1 MSSTVQSGDRIDV
14 TRVIEGQTFGPL
26 LVAIVAWS
34 FAIMLTDGF
43 DLTGI
48 SFAAPS
54 LVHLWAVPKG
64 AFGPVFSMGLFG
76 IMIGSIAFGYIG
88 DRIGRKRAM
97 IVGAVVFGAFT
108 LASVVATNLTELTW
122 IRFIAGIGIG
132 GAVPVAMALNTE
144 FAPKAWRATI
154 VIVMF
159 TGYTTGAA
167 IGGFVAA
174 ALIPVYGWQSI
185 FYVGGITPLVIA
197 ALLVVALPESIR
209 FLAVTGKNR
218 PELARLVRALRPDVE
233 ITDHTTFII
242 SDEVPKTGFALPQ
255 LFAQGRRWVTPLL
268 WITYIVNSMAL
279 FFLQSWL
286 PLVLQSGGVT
296 QSQAAFATGMFAL
309 GGTIAALVI
318 MRFVDRYGVLFVAI
332 LPLIG
337 IPAVIGLGA
346 VAGSAAAVIAMAFVV
361 GCCTSGA
368 QAGLN
373 GSAGTFYPT
382 AIRANGVG
390 TAIGVAKIGSITSPL
405 IGGALIARDLPV
417 QQLFIYAAIPVAA
430 ALVGIIAL
438 GIAQRR
444 LTEPPATAIVVAQ
457 GAPA

>member
-1 MSSTVQSGDRIDV
+1 MNTVDI
-14 TRVIEGQTFGPL
+14 TRVIEEQKFGPL
-26 LVAIVAWS
+26 LFAIVAWS

-54 LVHLWAVPKG
+54 LVHLWGVPKG
-64 AFGPVFSMGLFG
+64 AFGPVFSMGIFG
-76 IMIGSIAFGYIG
+76 IMIGSIAFGYLG
-88 DRIGRKRAM
+88 DRIGRKNAM
-97 IVGAVVFGAFT
+97 IIGAFLFGAFT
-108 LASVVATNLTELTW
+108 LASVLATDLQTLTW

-174 ALIPVYGWQSI
+174 WLIPAYGWQSV
-185 FYVGGITPLVIA
+185 FFVGGIVP
-197 ALLVVALPESIR
+197 LLVAVALIFVLPESIR
-209 FLAVTGKNR
+209 FLAVTGRNR
-218 PELARLVRALRPDVE
+218 PELARLIGLLAPATPVTPD
-233 ITDHTTFII
+233 TTFVI
-242 SDEVPKTGFALPQ
+242 SDEERKPRFALPM
-255 LFAQGRRWVTPLL
+255 LFKHGRQWVTPLL
-268 WITYIVNSMAL
+268 WLTYIFNSMAL

-286 PLVLQSGGVT
+286 PLVLQGNGVT
-296 QSQAAFATGMFAL
+296 QSQAAVATGMFAL
-309 GGTIAALVI
+309 GGTLAALAI
-318 MRFVDRYGVLFVAI
+318 SRFVDRYGVLFVAI

-337 IPAVIGLGA
+337 IPVVIALGS
-346 VAGSAAAVIAMAFVV
+346 VAGVTLVIAVSFLV
-361 GCCTSGA
+361 GWCVSGT

-390 TAIGVAKIGSITSPL
+390 TAIGVAKIGSITGPL
-405 IGGALIARDLPV
+405 LGGMLITRNLPLHDL
-417 QQLFIYAAIPVAA
+417 FTYAAIPVVA
-430 ALVGIIAL
+430 ALIGIIAL
-438 GIAQRR
+438 GLAQRR
-444 LTEPPATAIVVAQ
+444 FVAEPDAPIVVGQ
-457 GAPA
+457 GALA

>member
-1 MSSTVQSGDRIDV
+1 MTATPAADRIDV
-14 TRVIEGQTFGPL
+14 TRVIEEQKFGPL
-26 LVAIVAWS
+26 IVAIVGWS

-54 LVHLWAVPKG
+54 LVHLWGVPKG
-64 AFGPVFSMGLFG
+64 AFGPLFSIGLFG
-76 IMIGSIAFGYIG
+76 IMVGSIGFGYIG
-88 DRIGRKRAM
+88 DWIGRKRAM
-97 IVGAVVFGAFT
+97 IAGAIVFGTFT
-108 LASVVATNLTELTW
+108 LASVLATNLQELTW

-174 ALIPVYGWQSI
+174 ALIPAYGWQSI
-185 FYVGGITPLVIA
+185 FYVGGIAPLIVAA
-197 ALLVVALPESIR
+197 ALVFAVPESIR
-209 FLAVTGKNR
+209 FLAVSGGNR
-218 PELARLVRALRPDVE
+218 AALARLVSALQPGIAIGPDTAFV
-233 ITDHTTFII
+233 ITD
-242 SDEVPKTGFALPQ
+242 EERKPAFALPM
-255 LFAQGRRWVTPLL
+255 LFANGRRWVTPLL
-268 WITYIVNSMAL
+268 WLTYIVNSMAL

-309 GGTIAALVI
+309 GGTVAALAI
-318 MRFVDRYGVLFVAI
+318 MRAVDRYGILFVAV

-346 VAGSAAAVIAMAFVV
+346 VAGSAGAVIAMAFVV

-405 IGGALIARDLPV
+405 IGGMLISRDLPV
-417 QQLFIYAAIPVAA
+417 QQLFLFASIPVGA
-430 ALVGIIAL
+430 ALIGMLAL
-438 GIAQRR
+438 GFAQRR
-444 LTEPPATAIVVAQ
+444 LVNSPDAPIVVAQ
-457 GAPA
+457 GALA

>member
-1 MSSTVQSGDRIDV
+1 MTSTAQTGATIDV
-14 TRVIEGQTFGPL
+14 TRVIEGQRFGPL

-54 LVHLWAVPKG
+54 LVHLWSVPKG

-76 IMIGSIAFGYIG
+76 IMIGSIGFGYLG

-97 IVGAVVFGAFT
+97 IVGALMFGVFT
-108 LASVVATNLTELTW
+108 LASVLATNLQELTW

-174 ALIPVYGWQSI
+174 ALIPAYGWQSI
-185 FYVGGITPLVIA
+185 FYVGGIAPLIVA
-197 ALLVVALPESIR
+197 AGLIFAVPESIR
-209 FLAVTGKNR
+209 FLAVTGVNR
-218 PELARLVRALRPDVE
+218 PELARLVKALRPDTQITAGTTFV
-233 ITDHTTFII
+233 ITD
-242 SDEVPKTGFALPQ
+242 EEPKPRFALPM
-255 LFAQGRRWVTPLL
+255 LFANGRQWITPLL
-268 WITYIVNSMAL
+268 WLTYIVNSMAL

-296 QSQAAFATGMFAL
+296 QSQAAVATGMFAL
-309 GGTIAALVI
+309 GGTVAALAI
-318 MRFVDRYGVLFVAI
+318 MRLVDRYGVFVVAV

-337 IPAVIGLGA
+337 IPAVIAL
-346 VAGSAAAVIAMAFVV
+346 GSAAGAVGTVIGISFLV
-361 GCCTSGA
+361 GCCVSGT

-405 IGGALIARDLPV
+405 IGGVLISQGLPLP
-417 QQLFIYAAIPVAA
+417 QLFMIASIPVGA
-430 ALVGIIAL
+430 ALVGVLAL

-444 LTEPPATAIVVAQ
+444 LAQSAPPPIVIAQ
-457 GAPA
+457 EALA

>member
-1 MSSTVQSGDRIDV
+1 
-14 TRVIEGQTFGPL
+14 
-26 LVAIVAWS
+26 
-34 FAIMLTDGF
+34 
-43 DLTGI
+43 
-48 SFAAPS
+48 
-54 LVHLWAVPKG
+54 VPKG
-64 AFGPVFSMGLFG
+64 AFGPVFSLGLFG
-76 IMIGSIAFGYIG
+76 IMVGSIGFGYLG

-97 IVGAVVFGAFT
+97 IVGAFVFGAFT
-108 LASVVATNLTELTW
+108 LASVLATNLTELMW

-174 ALIPVYGWQSI
+174 ALIPAYGWQSI
-185 FYVGGITPLVIA
+185 FYVGGITPLVVA
-197 ALLVVALPESIR
+197 VALVFAVPESIR
-209 FLAVTGKNR
+209 FLAVNGGNR
-218 PELARLVRALRPDVE
+218 AELARLVTALRPDVHV
-233 ITDHTTFII
+233 TPATMFVI
-242 SDEVPKTGFALPQ
+242 SDEEQKPAFALPM
-255 LFAQGRRWVTPLL
+255 LFANGRQWVTPLL
-268 WITYIVNSMAL
+268 WLTYIVNSMAL

-309 GGTIAALVI
+309 GGTVAALAI
-318 MRFVDRYGVLFVAI
+318 MRAVDRYGVLFVAV

-346 VAGSAAAVIAMAFVV
+346 VAGSAGAVIGMAFLV

-405 IGGALIARDLPV
+405 IGGVLISRGLPV
-417 QQLFIYAAIPVAA
+417 QQLFLIAAIPVAA
-430 ALVGIIAL
+430 ALIGMLAL
-438 GIAQRR
+438 GFAQRR
-444 LTEPPATAIVVAQ
+444 LSSLPDAPIVVAQ
-457 GAPA
+457 GVPA

>member
-1 MSSTVQSGDRIDV
+1 MNTVDV
-14 TRVIEGQTFGPL
+14 TRVIEQQKFGPL
-26 LVAIVAWS
+26 LFAIVAWS

-54 LVHLWAVPKG
+54 LVHLWGVPKG

-76 IMIGSIAFGYIG
+76 IMIGSIGFGYLG
-88 DRIGRKRAM
+88 DRIGRKNAM
-97 IVGAVVFGAFT
+97 IFGAFLFGAFT
-108 LASVVATNLTELTW
+108 LASVLATDLQALTW

-174 ALIPVYGWQSI
+174 WLIPAYGWQSV
-185 FYVGGITPLVIA
+185 FYVGGIAP
-197 ALLVVALPESIR
+197 LLVAVALIFVLPESIR
-209 FLAVTGKNR
+209 FLAVTGANR
-218 PELARLVRALRPDVE
+218 AELVRLAGLLAPDTT
-233 ITDHTTFII
+233 ITPETTFVI
-242 SDEVPKTGFALPQ
+242 SDEERKPRFALPM
-255 LFAQGRRWVTPLL
+255 LFKNGRQWVTPLL
-268 WITYIVNSMAL
+268 WLTYIFNSMAL

-286 PLVLQSGGVT
+286 PLVLQGNGVT
-296 QSQAAFATGMFAL
+296 QSQAAVATGMFAL
-309 GGTIAALVI
+309 GGTVAALAI
-318 MRFVDRYGVLFVAI
+318 SRFVDRYGVLFVAI

-337 IPAVIGLGA
+337 IPVVIALGS
-346 VAGSAAAVIAMAFVV
+346 VAGVTLVIFVSFLV
-361 GCCTSGA
+361 GWCVSGT
-368 QAGLN
+368 QAGLI

-390 TAIGVAKIGSITSPL
+390 TAIGVAKVGSITGPL
-405 IGGALIARDLPV
+405 LGGMLITRNLPLHDL
-417 QQLFIYAAIPVAA
+417 FTYAAIPVVA
-430 ALVGIIAL
+430 ALIGIIAL

-444 LTEPPATAIVVAQ
+444 FVHVPDAPIVVAQ
-457 GAPA
+457 GVPV

>member
-1 MSSTVQSGDRIDV
+1 VRKTIDV
-14 TRVIEGQTFGPL
+14 TRVIEEQKFGPL
-26 LVAIVAWS
+26 LVAVVAWS

-54 LVHLWAVPKG
+54 LVHLWSVPKG

-76 IMIGSIAFGYIG
+76 IMIGSIAFGYLG
-88 DRIGRKRAM
+88 DRIGRKGAM
-97 IVGAVVFGAFT
+97 IFGAFLFGAFT
-108 LASVVATNLTELTW
+108 LASVVATNLTELMW

-167 IGGFVAA
+167 IGGFIAA
-174 ALIPVYGWQSI
+174 WLIPAFGWQSV
-185 FYVGGITPLVIA
+185 FYVGGIAP
-197 ALLVVALPESIR
+197 LLVAVALIFVLPESIR
-209 FLAVTGKNR
+209 YLAVTGGN
-218 PELARLVRALRPDVE
+218 PAELARLVVQLKPDADVGGA
-233 ITDHTTFII
+233 TFVI
-242 SDEVPKTGFALPQ
+242 SDEERKPRFALPM
-255 LFAQGRRWVTPLL
+255 LFAHGRALVTPLL
-268 WITYIVNSMAL
+268 WLTYIFNSMAL

-286 PLVLQSGGVT
+286 PLVLQGGGVS
-296 QSQAAFATGMFAL
+296 QSQAAVATGMFAL
-309 GGTIAALVI
+309 GGTIAALAI
-318 MRFVDRYGVLFVAI
+318 ARFVDRYGVLFVAI

-337 IPAVIGLGA
+337 IPVVIGLG
-346 VAGSAAAVIAMAFVV
+346 SATGVGLVIMIAFLV
-361 GCCTSGA
+361 GFCVSGT

-390 TAIGVAKIGSITSPL
+390 TAIGVAKIGSITGPL
-405 IGGALIARDLPV
+405 LGGMLISRDLPLHD
-417 QQLFIYAAIPVAA
+417 LFTFAAIPVAV
-430 ALVGIIAL
+430 ALIGIIAL
-438 GIAQRR
+438 GLAQRR
-444 LTEPPATAIVVAQ
+444 VRYEPDAPIVVGE
-457 GAPA
+457 GALA